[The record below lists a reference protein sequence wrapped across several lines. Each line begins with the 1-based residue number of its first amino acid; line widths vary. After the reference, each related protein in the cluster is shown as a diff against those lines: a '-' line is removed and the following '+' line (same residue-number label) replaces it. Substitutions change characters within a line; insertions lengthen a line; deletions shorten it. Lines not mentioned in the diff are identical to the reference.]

1 MPTGP
6 GTPIFLDEYEICSGL
21 AWTVPYL
28 IEAPPLAVTLRLH
41 SRPPTR
47 KLRVHA
53 VAFTAAAQRLT
64 FGGRGADCTHLAT

>member
-6 GTPIFLDEYEICSGL
+6 GTAIFLDEYEICSGL

-28 IEAPPLAVTLRLH
+28 IKAPPLAVTLRLH

-47 KLRVHA
+47 KL
-53 VAFTAAAQRLT
+53 
-64 FGGRGADCTHLAT
+64 